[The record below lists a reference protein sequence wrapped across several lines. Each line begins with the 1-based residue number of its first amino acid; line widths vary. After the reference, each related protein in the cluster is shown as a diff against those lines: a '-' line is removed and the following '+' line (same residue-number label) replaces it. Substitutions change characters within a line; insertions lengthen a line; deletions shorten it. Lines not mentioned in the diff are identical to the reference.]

1 MDTQDHTEETPQVL
15 DARERRNDDR
25 YQLLFHVQVHDADGR
40 RPLGYLVDV
49 SRGGLMLATE
59 EPLETNRRYRLRI
72 PLPIAYLGCNEI
84 ELDAIAAW
92 SAPSMHPAYYRT
104 GFRDLSL
111 EPAQREVLD
120 RLVED
125 YHMYAAD

>member
-1 MDTQDHTEETPQVL
+1 MYTEETSQAQDV
-15 DARERRNDDR
+15 RERRTDDR

-40 RPLGYLVDV
+40 RPLGYLVDL

-59 EPLETNRRYRLRI
+59 QPLEANRRYRLRI
-72 PLPIAYLGCNEI
+72 PLPIAYLGRNEI
-84 ELDAIAAW
+84 ELDAISAW
-92 SAPSMHPAYYRT
+92 SAPSMHPAYHRT

-111 EPAQREVLD
+111 EPEQREVLD

-125 YHMYAAD
+125 YHMYSAD

>member
-1 MDTQDHTEETPQVL
+1 MYSEEAPQEQDGR
-15 DARERRNDDR
+15 DRRNDDR
-25 YQLLFHVQVHDADGR
+25 YQLLFHLQVHDVDAR
-40 RPLGYLVDV
+40 KPLGYLIDL

-59 EPLETNRRYRLRI
+59 GPLEIDRSYRLRI

-84 ELDAIAAW
+84 ELNAVAAW
-92 SAPSMHPAYYRT
+92 SAPSMHPGYHRT

-111 EPAQREVLD
+111 DPEQRDVLD

-125 YHMYAAD
+125 YHMYAPD

>member
-1 MDTQDHTEETPQVL
+1 MHTEETSQEQNG
-15 DARERRNDDR
+15 RERRQDDR
-25 YQLLFHVQVHDADGR
+25 YQLLFHLEVHDADGR
-40 RPLGYLVDV
+40 RPLGYLVDL

-59 EPLETNRRYRLRI
+59 TPLEVDRRYRLRI
-72 PLPIAYLGCNEI
+72 PLPIAYLGRNEI

-92 SAPSMHPAYYRT
+92 SAPSMHPAYHRT

-111 EPAQREVLD
+111 DPEQREVLD